1 MPSMPDLVHRLV
13 PRPRRRLIWAAVLI
27 LAGCGVSAASR
38 EPGASTAAADPA
50 AAPGAADRVAQVP
63 RAAAGELAADGR
75 AGEDWPIFL
84 GPLETGVSRETGLL
98 QTWPAEGPPLLWKR
112 KIGTGYA
119 APSVRGNRLVVHH
132 RPRGTE
138 IVECLDAATGET
150 RWKYE
155 YPSDFEDPYGYNN
168 GSRCAPLLTETR
180 CYTFGP
186 QGKLLCLELET
197 GKLVW
202 EHDTASEW
210 KIPTHFF
217 GAGCT
222 PILEGNLL
230 IVLVG
235 GQPDSGVVAFNA
247 ETGKVVWESVG
258 RKTWDGVEMWDSGR
272 KLKWADDEMLV
283 SYSSPIAATIHGQR
297 HLLCLVRQGLVSLD
311 PKDGRVRFKYWF
323 RSRLRDSVNA
333 ARPVVVDDQ
342 IFLTAAYDTGA
353 ALLKVHPDSAGYDV
367 VWSDPDGMS
376 CHWSTPIYKDGC
388 VYGFSGRHEQEA
400 MFQCVELKTG
410 KLVWETRGYDGPLDE
425 LEQDPDS
432 GRIRNRE
439 TKQVIPWP
447 FFGRGSKILVE
458 DRFVVLGERGT
469 LALVKASSDKFEELA
484 RVSAPEL
491 KYPCWAAPV
500 LSRGRLF
507 LRAEDNLI
515 CLDLRAE

>member
-1 MPSMPDLVHRLV
+1 MQDLVCRAGVTGRAGLV
-13 PRPRRRLIWAAVLI
+13 WTVL
-27 LAGCGVSAASR
+27 LVLTGCGVSAAGKGPSD
-38 EPGASTAAADPA
+38 ASAGDDAEKQAVAQAPPQVAAARS
-50 AAPGAADRVAQVP
+50 AAD
-63 RAAAGELAADGR
+63 ER
-75 AGEDWPIFL
+75 AGEDWPKFL
-84 GPLETGVSRETGLL
+84 GPQETGVSRETGLL
-98 QTWPAEGPPLLWKR
+98 KTWPEEGPPLVWSR

-119 APSVRGNRLVVHH
+119 APSVLGNRLVVHH
-132 RPRGTE
+132 RPRDLE

-150 RWKYE
+150 FWKHE

-186 QGKLLCLELET
+186 QGKLICLELET
-197 GKLVW
+197 GKVVW
-202 EHDTASEW
+202 EHDTASRW
-210 KIPTHFF
+210 KIPTNFF

-247 ETGKVVWESVG
+247 ESGKVVWESVG
-258 RKTWDGVEMWDSGR
+258 KKTWDGVEMWNTGR
-272 KLKWADDEMLV
+272 KLKWSDSEKLV
-283 SYSSPIAATIHGQR
+283 SYSSPIVATIHGER

-311 PKDGRVRFKYWF
+311 PRNGDVRFRYWF
-323 RSRLRDSVNA
+323 RSRLNDSVNA

-367 VWSDPDGMS
+367 VWSDAAGMS
-376 CHWSTPIYKDGC
+376 CHWSTPIYKDGY

-400 MFQCVELKTG
+400 MFQCVELQTG
-410 KLVWETRGYDGPLDE
+410 KLVWETNGWTRPQDDLD
-425 LEQDPDS
+425 QDPSS
-432 GRIRNRE
+432 GRIIDAK
-439 TKQVIPWP
+439 TKKVIPWP
-447 FFGRGSKILVE
+447 FFGRGSKILVG
-458 DRFVVLGERGT
+458 DRFIVLGERGT
-469 LALVKASSDKFEELA
+469 LALVNASSDKFEELA
-484 RVSAPEL
+484 RLSAPKL

-515 CLDLRAE
+515 CLELKAQ

>member
-1 MPSMPDLVHRLV
+1 MTELV
-13 PRPRRRLIWAAVLI
+13 RRVAAVQCSAPIWAAVLI
-27 LAGCGVSAASR
+27 LAGCGVSAAGKGS
-38 EPGASTAAADPA
+38 EAASETAPETSPGKAAEQ
-50 AAPGAADRVAQVP
+50 VARAP
-63 RAAAGELAADGR
+63 RAAAGKVALDDRE
-75 AGEDWPIFL
+75 GEDWPLFL
-84 GPLETGVSRETGLL
+84 GPQETGVSRETGLL
-98 QTWPAEGPPLLWKR
+98 ESWPANGPPLVWQR

-150 RWKYE
+150 FWKYE

-168 GSRCAPLLTETR
+168 GSRCAPLLTEHR

-235 GQPDSGVVAFNA
+235 GQPDSGVVAFHA
-247 ETGKVVWESVG
+247 ETGKVVWEAVG
-258 RKTWDGVEMWDSGR
+258 KKTWDGADMWNSGR
-272 KLKWADDEMLV
+272 TLKWTDSEMLV
-283 SYSSPIAATIHGQR
+283 SYSSPIVATIHGQR
-297 HLLCLVRQGLVSLD
+297 HLLCLVRQGLVSVD
-311 PKDGRVRFKYWF
+311 PANGNVRFKYWF

-333 ARPVVVDDQ
+333 ARPVVVGDE

-353 ALLKVHPDSAGYDV
+353 ALLKVHPDGNGYDV
-367 VWSDPDGMS
+367 VWSDPQGLS
-376 CHWSTPIYKDGC
+376 SHWSTPIYKDGYI
-388 VYGFSGRHEQEA
+388 YGFSGRHEQEA
-400 MFQCVELKTG
+400 MFQCVEFKTG
-410 KLVWETRGYDGPLDE
+410 KLVWETRGYDAPLDE

-432 GRIRNRE
+432 GRIRNRK

-447 FFGRGSKILVE
+447 FFGRGSKILVG
-458 DRFVVLGERGT
+458 DRFIVLGERGT
-469 LALVKASSDKFEELA
+469 LALVKASSEKFEELA
-484 RVSAPEL
+484 RTTYPQL

-515 CLDLRAE
+515 CLDLKAK